1 MMARPTRGP
10 ARGSSTAAV
19 AALLCLVTV
28 RGSASGE
35 SPGETPFQL
44 SGYGEI
50 NYWRFDYGPDQKS
63 RPEGSAPDDRALID
77 VTRLALELEVELL
90 PRVELEAE
98 VEFEHGGTGGA
109 MELEYE
115 EFGEFEQEVEKGGEV
130 ILEELYVKRSFGD
143 LLELGAGHFYVAV
156 GWISS
161 LYQPLD
167 HYGTVRPEAE
177 TAVIPALWHETG
189 VEASGRL
196 RRWRWRLQLING
208 LDATGFSSQRWVAGG
223 HQLRFEQVRADR
235 LAMVGRVDFE
245 PVRGA
250 LVGVSL
256 YRGDSAGN
264 RPKPDL
270 KGTDA
275 HVTIAEVHG
284 RLDRDRLR
292 ATGLFLRGHLENAA
306 AVMAGA
312 VPHREAN
319 GTPSERTGLDA
330 RAMIAAGLDAY
341 VLMGLEP
348 ELDCADGAGARRAL
362 NAAKLVVSL
371 SAFRSEAM
379 SEYADVILPIAAFA
393 ETDGTFVNLSG
404 TRQSFAAAASPYAD
418 SRPAWRVLR
427 VLGNL
432 FGLTGFEQETIED
445 VRAAFAEP
453 GPAGSLGW
461 KLPQGLPE
469 PAGDGIERIARTPIY
484 AADALVR
491 RSQPLQAT
499 KDAEFAGV
507 WLSPATVERLGLKD
521 GEAAVV
527 RHGAGEVMLHV
538 CTDSRIP
545 DSCAWLPA
553 GVPATAALDGGD
565 GTVQVERS

>member
-90 PRVELEAE
+90 PQVELEAE

-189 VEASGRL
+189 IEASGRL

-275 HVTIAEVHG
+275 HVTIAEVHA

-306 AVMAGA
+306 AVSARNRTLSNNLEVLRSPVASAAHALWLEAGYDILPWLAARPGERLDLFARLDDYDTMAE
-312 VPHREAN
+312 VPEGFFDNPRFDRRVY
-319 GTPSERTGLDA
+319 TVGLNYA
-330 RAMIAAGLDAY
+330 AAG
-341 VLMGLEP
+341 
-348 ELDCADGAGARRAL
+348 
-362 NAAKLVVSL
+362 KLVL
-371 SAFRSEAM
+371 KADYAM
-379 SEYADVILPIAAFA
+379 
-393 ETDGTFVNLSG
+393 
-404 TRQSFAAAASPYAD
+404 R
-418 SRPAWRVLR
+418 
-427 VLGNL
+427 
-432 FGLTGFEQETIED
+432 
-445 VRAAFAEP
+445 
-453 GPAGSLGW
+453 
-461 KLPQGLPE
+461 
-469 PAGDGIERIARTPIY
+469 
-484 AADALVR
+484 
-491 RSQPLQAT
+491 
-499 KDAEFAGV
+499 
-507 WLSPATVERLGLKD
+507 RLG
-521 GEAAVV
+521 AA
-527 RHGAGEVMLHV
+527 RFNDENTLGL
-538 CTDSRIP
+538 
-545 DSCAWLPA
+545 
-553 GVPATAALDGGD
+553 ALGF
-565 GTVQVERS
+565 QF